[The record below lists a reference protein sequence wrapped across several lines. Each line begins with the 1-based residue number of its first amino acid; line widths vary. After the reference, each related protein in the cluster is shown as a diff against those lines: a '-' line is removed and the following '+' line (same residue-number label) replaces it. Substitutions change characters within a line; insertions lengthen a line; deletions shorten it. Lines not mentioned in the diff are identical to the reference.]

1 MTLCARIRTKRK
13 ELNMS
18 QEELT
23 KKPGYKSCSTI
34 AKIESSGRQKKQNLV
49 ADKK

>member
-1 MTLCARIRTKRK
+1 MTLCAKIRTKRK

-23 KKPGYKSCSTI
+23 KKIGYKSRSTI
-34 AKIESSGRQKKQNLV
+34 AKIESSERQKKQN
-49 ADKK
+49 

>member
-23 KKPGYKSCSTI
+23 KKLGYKSCSTI
-34 AKIESSGRQKKQNLV
+34 AKIESSERQKKQN
-49 ADKK
+49 